1 MSSIRT
7 HASRRPRQRSTR
19 LMAEQDSRA
28 RMRSTLEMTNGL
40 YLMYEALSLA
50 RMRRPQSTV
59 SEAYRPARQIAM
71 HVRREENRSLGH
83 RS

>member
-1 MSSIRT
+1 
-7 HASRRPRQRSTR
+7 
-19 LMAEQDSRA
+19 
-28 RMRSTLEMTNGL
+28 MTNGL